1 MRTIKLSIKASR
13 KLDEL
18 LKFLETEWSQK
29 VKQDFILKLDNSF
42 NTICEFPESCQ
53 KTDFVKGLYKLV
65 VTKQTSVFYRFD
77 SQRIYV
83 VAIFD
88 NRMNPK
94 KFKKKIK

>member
-1 MRTIKLSIKASR
+1 MRAIKLSIKASK

-18 LKFLETEWSQK
+18 LEYLELEWSQK
-29 VKQDFILKLDNSF
+29 VKQDFIIKLDNSF
-42 NTICEFPESCQ
+42 NNICEFPESCQ
-53 KTDFVKGLYKLV
+53 NTDFVKGLHKLV

-94 KFKKKIK
+94 KLKKKIK